1 MVNMNNQPSTEHWD
15 IFCRVID
22 NFGDIGV
29 CWRFARQLSA
39 EHGLCVRLWLDD
51 LSALKKIWPDACLDA
66 EQYLA
71 GVYVH
76 AWPDTF
82 PLISVDDVADVVV
95 EAFACDIPDSY
106 VMAMSQRP
114 CPPRW
119 FNLEYLSAEDWTQD
133 YHALNSMHPK
143 FTLNKTFFFPGFNHN
158 TGGLLREKD
167 LLSKRDQFQSNADIR
182 TRTLNHFGIEPQANS
197 LVVSL
202 FSYENEALYDLLDSM
217 KQSDRVVHCL
227 IPDGKIR
234 PQVEYWLNLD
244 EMHEGELYTS
254 GQLHLQRL
262 PFLQQDIYDTL
273 LFCCDINFVRGE
285 DSFVRAQWAARPFIW
300 HIYPQQ
306 ENAHLEKLEAF
317 LNLYTKSLKDNEK
330 QTIRS
335 IFLAWNQNLGASHLW
350 QEILDLLP
358 IWKEHSQTWCQ
369 QLSSQ
374 PDLVE
379 NLVHFSRK
387 PLY

>member
-1 MVNMNNQPSTEHWD
+1 MSNPPTSERWD

-39 EHGLCVRLWLDD
+39 EHGIHVRLWLDD
-51 LSALKKIWPDACLDA
+51 LSALKKIWPDACLDD
-66 EQYLA
+66 EQHLA
-71 GVYVH
+71 GVYVRL
-76 AWPDTF
+76 WPDPF
-82 PLISVDDVADVVV
+82 PLMTTDDIPDVVI
-95 EAFACDIPDSY
+95 EAFACDIPDTY
-106 VMAMSQRP
+106 VVAMSQRP

-133 YHALNSMHPK
+133 YHTLNSMHPQ
-143 FTLNKTFFFPGFNHN
+143 FALNKTFFFPGFRQN
-158 TGGLLREKD
+158 TGGLLREKG
-167 LLSKRDQFQSNADIR
+167 LLSKRDQLQSHADR
-182 TRTLNHFGIEPQANS
+182 RAQALSQWGVHAHANS
-197 LVVSL
+197 LIVSL
-202 FSYENEALYDLLDSM
+202 FSYENSALHALLDSM
-217 KQSDRVVHCL
+217 KQGDRTVLCL

-234 PQVEYWLNLD
+234 PAVERWLKID
-244 EMHEGELYTS
+244 TMHEGEVYRS
-254 GQLHLQRL
+254 GQLRLQRL
-262 PFLQQDIYDTL
+262 PFLPQDSYDTL

-300 HIYPQQ
+300 HIYPQ
-306 ENAHLEKLEAF
+306 EDDVHLEKLDAF
-317 LNLYTKSLKDNEK
+317 LDLYTKRLKDKEK
-330 QTIRS
+330 QTIKS

-358 IWKEHSQTWCQ
+358 IWNEHSHTWCQ
-369 QLSSQ
+369 QLNSQ
-374 PDLVE
+374 ADLVE